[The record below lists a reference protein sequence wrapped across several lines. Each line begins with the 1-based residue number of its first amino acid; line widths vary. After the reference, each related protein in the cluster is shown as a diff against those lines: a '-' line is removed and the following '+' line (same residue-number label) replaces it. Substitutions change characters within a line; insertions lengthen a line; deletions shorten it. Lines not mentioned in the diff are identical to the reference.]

1 MGLDQRDK
9 EMMAISVP
17 VVDYFEM
24 REDLDRL
31 EDAVVRLEKVVKCLT
46 ELYLKERTK
55 SCELILNKMLEKEEQ
70 KKGNYGNRTG

>member
-55 SCELILNKMLEKEEQ
+55 SWELILNKMLEKEEQ